1 MSPTCDERQITI
13 ERKYTMAKFSKELL
27 ESANEILRDES
38 LNIFEK
44 NEELEEMLMDEGY
57 DLDDM
62 MDLLFALA

>member
-1 MSPTCDERQITI
+1 MT
-13 ERKYTMAKFSKELL
+13 KFSKELL
-27 ESANEILRDES
+27 VSANEILCDDS

-44 NEELEEMLMDEGY
+44 NEELECLLVDEGY